1 MHRSLFTCLLPLL
14 ACFFGTKLEVS
25 FENEIPRA
33 RPRPTKKNVCVYF
46 MKTLNELNRLSV
58 AELKTNYAGVCACT
72 NAAKRTYI
80 ICMDGISS
88 KLNQTKH
95 VHPNRVF
102 TPMRHICSH
111 KNPPWK
117 YNSIN
122 NFRAKP
128 LAGVRQWGK
137 SPNNSS
143 WAKGKFYVSFK

>member
-1 MHRSLFTCLLPLL
+1 
-14 ACFFGTKLEVS
+14 
-25 FENEIPRA
+25 
-33 RPRPTKKNVCVYF
+33 

-137 SPNNSS
+137 SPNNST
-143 WAKGKFYVSFK
+143 WAKGKFNFTFFFSYSPRTTSNPTTRGHGNFISHTAFNFC